1 MWKYNLKFVSV
12 LTQRTIYLKSKT
24 QSDRLREN
32 YFGSLHL
39 HSEMI
44 GTRCH
49 YQLHTVRSQELGMS
63 FLCHDQLLQELLPLD
78 ESADQLLGAVGG
90 IQNQAL
96 VSVEDWGEFETRLD
110 HLHLVYWGW
119 EGRLTCRRTT
129 NQSIEPLRELQI
141 ADQIIIIF
149 TNSVF
154 EIKNA
159 FWRIITPVHDKMY
172 ISKRVAH
179 DKMYISTRVVHD
191 CCTW

>member
-1 MWKYNLKFVSV
+1 
-12 LTQRTIYLKSKT
+12 
-24 QSDRLREN
+24 
-32 YFGSLHL
+32 
-39 HSEMI
+39 MI

-110 HLHLVYWGW
+110 HLNLVYWGW

-154 EIKNA
+154 EIKNV

-179 DKMYISTRVVHD
+179 DKMYISTRVAHD
-191 CCTW
+191 CCIW